1 VPGGNA
7 RLPASDN
14 INDLI
19 LSQLTEI
26 QMIINET
33 FGVIKAKYGRQLNSV
48 TIEKLVAGV
57 YLTAVKLS
65 SGYSGLASNDL
76 NSSDNCT
83 HSRNRGFGDFTP
95 GHFKGQKVVDLFAIP
110 EPTCFLKTVQ
120 LAVMN
125 ALSAELIKES
135 KFRIIENLD
144 PMDLIDL
151 SDKKK
156 VCIVG
161 AFLSYIKRIAESNS
175 VLKIVELNEN
185 AVPEEYRRYFV
196 PSSLSEE
203 AISQSDVVIITGSTL
218 ANNTLDKLMEVV
230 PEKAKVILV
239 GPTSGLIPDVLF
251 NRGVDIIGATRIT
264 NSGKM
269 MELVAEGAA
278 GFHLFKSC
286 ATKICI
292 VNES

>member
-1 VPGGNA
+1 MT
-7 RLPASDN
+7 
-14 INDLI
+14 IND
-19 LSQLTEI
+19 
-26 QMIINET
+26 T
-33 FGVIKAKYGRQLNSV
+33 FGVIKAKYGQQLNSV
-48 TIEKLVAGV
+48 TIERLVAGV

-95 GHFKGQKVVDLFAIP
+95 GNFKSRKVTDLFVIP
-110 EPTCFLKTVQ
+110 EPTCFIKTIQ

-125 ALSAELIKES
+125 ALSAELITES

-144 PMDLIDL
+144 PIELIDL
-151 SDKKK
+151 SVKKQ
-156 VCIVG
+156 VCVVG
-161 AFLSYIKRIAESNS
+161 AFLSYIKKIAASNS
-175 VLKIVELNEN
+175 VLKIIELNEN
-185 AVPEEYRRYFV
+185 AVPEEYRQYFV
-196 PSSLSEE
+196 PSGHSEE
-203 AISQSDVVIITGSTL
+203 VISQSDVVIITGSSL
-218 ANNTLDKLMEVV
+218 ANNTFDKLMEVV

-251 NRGVDIIGATRIT
+251 SRGVDIIGATRIT
-264 NSGKM
+264 DSDKM
-269 MELVAEGAA
+269 LELIAEGAA
-278 GFHLFKSC
+278 GFHLFNYC

>member
-1 VPGGNA
+1 
-7 RLPASDN
+7 
-14 INDLI
+14 
-19 LSQLTEI
+19 
-26 QMIINET
+26 MIIEDT
-33 FGVIKAKYGRQLNSV
+33 FEVIKARYGQRLNTV
-48 TIEKLVAGV
+48 TIEKLIAGV

-95 GHFKGQKVVDLFAIP
+95 GHFKGQKVTDLFAIP
-110 EPTCFLKTVQ
+110 EPTCFFKTLQ
-120 LAVMN
+120 LAVLN
-125 ALSAELIKES
+125 ALSAELIEDS
-135 KFRIIENLD
+135 KYNVIQNLD
-144 PMDLIDL
+144 PMELIDL
-151 SDKKK
+151 SVRKQ
-156 VCIVG
+156 VCVVG
-161 AFLSYIKRIAESNS
+161 AFLSYIKKVAESNS
-175 VLKIVELNEN
+175 VLKIIELNEN

-196 PSSLSEE
+196 PSHFSEE
-203 AISQSDVVIITGSTL
+203 VISQSDVVIITGSSL
-218 ANNTLDKLMEVV
+218 ANNTLDTILEIV

-264 NSGKM
+264 DSAKM

-278 GFHLFKSC
+278 GFHLFQSC

-292 VNES
+292 INES